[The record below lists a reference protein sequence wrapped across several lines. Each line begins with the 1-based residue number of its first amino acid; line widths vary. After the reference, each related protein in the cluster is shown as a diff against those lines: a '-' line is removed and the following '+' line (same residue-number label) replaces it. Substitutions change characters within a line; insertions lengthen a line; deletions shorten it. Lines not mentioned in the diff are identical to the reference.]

1 MKIIAFI
8 IIFIPFI
15 SCSQTTINVKKAI
28 QFGDSL
34 RFDDAS
40 YTTVKRILHEG
51 LENAALPAAP
61 LICPSS
67 EAFAFARPVEEIF
80 GTLVGGLTWN

>member
-1 MKIIAFI
+1 MRAHTEFAGAGRNDHGIAFAKR
-8 IIFIPFI
+8 
-15 SCSQTTINVKKAI
+15 NWLRA
-28 QFGDSL
+28 L

-51 LENAALPAAP
+51 LENTALPVP
-61 LICPSS
+61 VPHVSP

-80 GTLVGGLTWN
+80 GKQVGGLTWN